1 MIKRP
6 PAVELAC
13 WLLWFLVAAGLLVC
27 VLVVV
32 QRDQL
37 GSVWSPMQVGD
48 STVQPVEFVPVILV
62 LYGVTAVL
70 ALTLIA
76 LFRAGHN
83 WARHSLAAIV
93 LGIFV
98 VAVGTVR
105 TNPPT
110 LVDGMAIAA
119 AVISAVTLV
128 FVWHPQSRR
137 FVREMG
143 VPPELRPGAAPVAG
157 EAPATPDTPDEAAG
171 SEAADGTGAA
181 TVGPEAPSDS

>member
-1 MIKRP
+1 MTKRP

-32 QRDQL
+32 QRDEL

-76 LFRAGHN
+76 LYRAGHN

-93 LGIFV
+93 AGIFV

-128 FVWHPQSRR
+128 FVWHPQSRE
-137 FVREMG
+137 FVRTMG
-143 VPPELRPGAAPVAG
+143 VPPELREGAAGAGAGG
-157 EAPATPDTPDEAAG
+157 EAEAEGEAGTPADEPAAG
-171 SEAADGTGAA
+171 VST
-181 TVGPEAPSDS
+181 DS